1 MGPKLHRDIFAGA
14 ALLVLAV
21 IYALATRELPPGR
34 GEPGPAFFPLILS
47 ASLATL
53 ALGIL
58 IRALRGSE
66 SNGDSAEPRHGL
78 GKPLLAMG
86 LTALYVVFFEKLG
99 FFVSTWL
106 YCVFVTWLPAEKRR
120 LLLLTVPLLCIVSLY
135 LLFDI
140 GLGIRLPLGLLE

>member
-1 MGPKLHRDIFAGA
+1 LRPKFHRDIFSGA
-14 ALLVLAV
+14 ALLLLAV
-21 IYALATRELPPGR
+21 TYALATRELPPGR

-47 ASLATL
+47 AGLATL

-66 SNGDSAEPRHGL
+66 SNGESVEPRHGL

-86 LTALYVVFFEKLG
+86 LTALYVVFFEKIG

-106 YCVFVTWLPAEKRR
+106 YCLFVTWLLAERRR
-120 LLLLTVPLLCIVSLY
+120 LLLLTVPLLCMLSLY

-140 GLGIRLPLGLLE
+140 GLGIRLPFGVLE